1 MLTTL
6 GLDQE
11 TETLYRAML
20 THPAE
25 GVAAL
30 CERLGMPEQSVR
42 RGLDRLS
49 ELALVRPSQEE
60 PGQIR
65 AVSPEIGMEMLLA
78 RQQAELATQ
87 QQRIEAS
94 RAAAARLIAE
104 CADLRPTTTHP
115 GVEHLVGLDHIRDRL
130 NQLER
135 DVRQEVMIFSPQNEH
150 IVAGLE
156 QARPRDEA
164 LLRRGI
170 KMRTIYL
177 DSIRNCPPIV
187 EYAQWLTSLGRQAR
201 TAATLPTRMIIMDR
215 TSAVIPVN
223 ADDTA
228 AAAVVLSG
236 HGTLTALCALFE
248 STWTNA
254 TPLGTNTPR
263 NKHNLTDTESTTLKL
278 LAQGHT
284 DETIAKRLGVSHRTA
299 RRTATTLMERLNAR
313 SRFEAG
319 VKATQL
325 GWLQ

>member
-20 THPAE
+20 TYPAE

-30 CERLGMPEQSVR
+30 CERLGMPEESVR
-42 RGLDRLS
+42 GGLDRLS

-78 RQQAELATQ
+78 RQQAELAAQ
-87 QQRIEAS
+87 QQRVEAS

-104 CADLRPTTTHP
+104 CADLRPSAAHP

-130 NQLER
+130 NLLER
-135 DVRQEVMIFSPQNEH
+135 EVREEVMIFSPQNEH

-164 LLRRGI
+164 LLRRGVR
-170 KMRTIYL
+170 MRTIYL
-177 DSIRNCPPIV
+177 DSVRNCPPIV
-187 EYAQWLTSLGRQAR
+187 EYAEWLTSLGREAR
-201 TAATLPTRMIIMDR
+201 TVAALPTRMIIMDR
-215 TSAVIPVN
+215 ASAVIPVN
-223 ADDTA
+223 GDDTA

-236 HGTLTALCALFE
+236 HGTLIALCALFE
-248 STWTNA
+248 SVWASA
-254 TPLGTNTPR
+254 TPLGANAPR
-263 NKHNLTDTESTTLKL
+263 DKHDLTDTESTTLKL
-278 LAQGHT
+278 LAEGHT
-284 DETIAKRLGVSHRTA
+284 DEAIAKRLGVSHRTA
-299 RRTATTLMERLNAR
+299 RRIATTLMERLGAR

-319 VKATQL
+319 VKAARL
-325 GWLQ
+325 GWL